1 MPNFRMTLSYDG
13 TRYNGWQRQGNTPD
27 TIQGRLEAVLS
38 DLLAQLVE
46 VAGSGRTDAG
56 VHARMQ
62 TASFRAK
69 TDLPA
74 SELLRQLRARLP
86 GDIGV
91 LTLEETA
98 PRFHARLSCR
108 GKTYVYRIW
117 NSETPNVFER
127 RYVYALPQLL
137 DTAAM
142 QRAAALLCGTH
153 DYTSFCANRRMKK
166 SAVRTVTAI
175 TVERLGDEV
184 RLTFSGDGFLYH
196 MVRIL
201 TGTLLEVGLGQRD
214 AGTMA
219 DILAARDRSA
229 AGPTAPAR
237 GLILWETRYAHTPRS
252 RRGETRMKE
261 ECLICGAP
269 LEYLETDVQMQCEI
283 CRKKELA
290 KTRCVNGHYVC
301 SDCHM
306 QGLDSIVELCL
317 RETACDPVAIVER
330 MMALPSCH
338 MHGPEH
344 HVMVGAALLTA
355 YHNAG
360 GDIALSDALMEM
372 LRRGKS
378 VPGGACGF
386 WGACGAGISTGM
398 FVSIISRSTPLTDEP
413 FALSHK
419 MTAAALG
426 QIGEIGGPRC
436 CKRDSFLSILTAID
450 FVKEHFGIALQKP
463 EVVCRYAA
471 QNNQCIGKRCPFS
484 AANH

>member
-1 MPNFRMTLSYDG
+1 MHEQDM
-13 TRYNGWQRQGNTPD
+13 
-27 TIQGRLEAVLS
+27 I
-38 DLLAQLVE
+38 
-46 VAGSGRTDAG
+46 
-56 VHARMQ
+56 
-62 TASFRAK
+62 
-69 TDLPA
+69 
-74 SELLRQLRARLP
+74 
-86 GDIGV
+86 
-91 LTLEETA
+91 
-98 PRFHARLSCR
+98 
-108 GKTYVYRIW
+108 
-117 NSETPNVFER
+117 
-127 RYVYALPQLL
+127 
-137 DTAAM
+137 
-142 QRAAALLCGTH
+142 ALLQQHDERGMDALLLHCGPLMRYIIAPIVPNAL
-153 DYTSFCANRRMKK
+153 DREECLSEASLRVWNKIAQF
-166 SAVRTVTAI
+166 
-175 TVERLGDEV
+175 D
-184 RLTFSGDGFLYH
+184 
-196 MVRIL
+196 
-201 TGTLLEVGLGQRD
+201 
-214 AGTMA
+214 
-219 DILAARDRSA
+219 AARGSWSAWLTAVTRNTALNFQRSA
-229 AGPTAPAR
+229 ARHGDTQTLPEDAPSPEASPEEA
-237 GLILWETRYAHTPRS
+237 LLQA
-252 RRGETRMKE
+252 

-484 AANH
+484 AANRTAK